1 MALTRAFLR
10 GLGIEDSKIESI
22 IEAHSETVNGLQA
35 KISDAEKRAGTA
47 GEKAEKLADVQ
58 RELDELKAGDYRAKY
73 EKLSREV
80 ENGKAR
86 AAREKAVR
94 AYYEGKQIRGGN
106 LAIAMRGTNLDS
118 VELDENGALKSTDAL
133 DELVAGDF
141 APLVGSRRTVASGSG
156 MAGRSGGGGESA
168 SEIMNRLLRSC

>member
-22 IEAHSETVNGLQA
+22 IEAHSETVTGLQA
-35 KISDAEKRAGTA
+35 KISDAENRAGAA
-47 GEKAEKLADVQ
+47 GEKAEKLAAVQ

-73 EKLSREV
+73 EKLSREA
-80 ENGKAR
+80 ERGRTR

-106 LAIAMRGTNLDS
+106 LAIAMRGTDLDS
-118 VELDENGALKSTDAL
+118 IELDEHGALKSTDTL

-141 APLVGSRRTVASGSG
+141 APLVGSRRTVASGSSLG
-156 MAGRSGGGGESA
+156 GRSGGSGESA